1 MAARIW
7 TRYIK
12 VHFGAEWNEEG
23 QGEEGVVKMT
33 PPVLS
38 CLIGGTAVL
47 FSELGSPRKKLGSV
61 RPTPSLAGGG

>member
-7 TRYIK
+7 TQYIK

-33 PPVLS
+33 PQFL
-38 CLIGGTAVL
+38 
-47 FSELGSPRKKLGSV
+47 
-61 RPTPSLAGGG
+61 LALLVAQQCCSQNWGALERN